1 VHLPG
6 SSEAPRSRTTVDG
19 RSTRLD
25 ATGSSRID
33 NGRFGPNLISG
44 AMVLKTGMMPMK
56 IVGPPRDCVEASCH
70 IIFDSIEEGVFTVD
84 LNWRITSFNRAAEK
98 ITGVS
103 KKDALGK
110 PCLEV
115 FRTTVCQSDCVL
127 RRAMRARKPVFNT
140 PVYMLRP
147 GAQSIPIVVNATVLK
162 DETGRII
169 GGVETFRD
177 LSSLSKLTTSFNHCH
192 AFQDMI
198 SKNQKMLEIFS
209 TVKMI
214 ADSDCTVLIEGAT
227 GTGKE
232 MLAKAVHNTSAHR
245 NGPFVPVNCGAL
257 PDSLIESELFGYKAG
272 AFTDAKNDK
281 PGRFERAHNGTI
293 FLDEIS
299 DISQALQVRLLR
311 VLEDRKYEP
320 LGSVKPFP
328 TNARV
333 VVAANC
339 NLDRLVEEKKFREDL
354 YFRVNV
360 MRLCL
365 PPLAERKEDIPL
377 LVDCFIDRMK
387 QKQKKN
393 VLGISQEAV
402 AALILYH
409 WPGNIRELENAIQ
422 RAYVICDSELIE
434 LRHLPE
440 RILSSVNPRGL
451 AQGTTLREVEKITIL
466 QVLQHNNWKRAVTAE
481 ALGINKNTLRRK
493 IVAYG
498 LEEKVPRST
507 SCRQPKSRKKKK
519 D

>member
-1 VHLPG
+1 
-6 SSEAPRSRTTVDG
+6 
-19 RSTRLD
+19 
-25 ATGSSRID
+25 
-33 NGRFGPNLISG
+33 
-44 AMVLKTGMMPMK
+44 MK
-56 IVGPPRDCVEASCH
+56 IMGPPRDSVEASCH

-103 KKDALGK
+103 KQDAIGK
-110 PCLEV
+110 PCIEV
-115 FRTTVCQSDCVL
+115 FRTNACQSDCML
-127 RRAMRARKPVFNT
+127 RRAIRTRKPVFNV

-162 DETGRII
+162 NEAGRII

-177 LSSLSKLTTSFNHCH
+177 LSSLSKLSTSFNNCYS
-192 AFQDMI
+192 FENMI
-198 SKNQKMLEIFS
+198 SKNQKMLDIFS

-214 ADSDCTVLIEGAT
+214 ADSDCTVLIEGPT

-245 NGPFVPVNCGAL
+245 KGPFVPVNCGAL

-272 AFTDAKNDK
+272 AFTDAKSDK
-281 PGRFERAHNGTI
+281 PGRFERAQDGTI

-299 DISQALQVRLLR
+299 DISHALQVRLLR

-320 LGSVKPFP
+320 LGSVRPFP

-333 VVAANC
+333 VVASNC

-354 YFRVNV
+354 FFRVNV

-377 LVDCFIDRMK
+377 LVDCFISRMT
-387 QKQKKN
+387 QKQKKK
-393 VLGISQEAV
+393 VLGISQEAM
-402 AALILYH
+402 AALVLYD

-422 RAYVICDSELIE
+422 RAFVLCDSELIE

-440 RILSSVNPRGL
+440 RLLSRINPGSLTR
-451 AQGTTLREVEKITIL
+451 GTTLREIEKITIL
-466 QVLQHNNWKRAVTAE
+466 QALQRNNWKRAVTAE
-481 ALGINKNTLRRK
+481 SLGINKNTLRRK

-498 LEEKVPRST
+498 LEDKAPRSK
-507 SCRQPKSRKKKK
+507 SCRLPKSPKKKA

>member
-1 VHLPG
+1 
-6 SSEAPRSRTTVDG
+6 
-19 RSTRLD
+19 
-25 ATGSSRID
+25 
-33 NGRFGPNLISG
+33 
-44 AMVLKTGMMPMK
+44 MK
-56 IVGPPRDCVEASCH
+56 IMGAQRDSVEASCH
-70 IIFDSIEEGVFTVD
+70 IIFDSIEEGVFTID
-84 LNWRITSFNRAAEK
+84 LNWRITAFNRAAEK

-103 KKDALGK
+103 RKDAIGK
-110 PCLEV
+110 TCLEV
-115 FRTTVCQSDCVL
+115 FRTNVCQSDCVL
-127 RRAMRARKPVFNT
+127 RRAMRTRRPIFNT

-162 DETGRII
+162 NETGRII

-177 LSSLSKLTTSFNHCH
+177 LSSLSKLNTSFDTCH
-192 AFQDMI
+192 TFENMI

-272 AFTDAKNDK
+272 AFTDAKGDK
-281 PGRFERAHNGTI
+281 PGRFERAQNGTI
-293 FLDEIS
+293 FLDEIG
-299 DISQALQVRLLR
+299 DISHAQQVRLLR

-320 LGSVKPFP
+320 LGAVKPFP

-333 VVAANC
+333 VVASNC
-339 NLDRLVEEKKFREDL
+339 SLDRLVEEKKFREDL

-393 VLGISQEAV
+393 VLGISQEAM
-402 AALILYH
+402 AALVLYD

-422 RAYVICDSELIE
+422 RAYVVCDSELIE

-440 RILSSVNPRGL
+440 RILSVVNASGL
-451 AQGTTLREVEKITIL
+451 TRGTTLKEIEKITIL
-466 QVLQHNNWKRAVTAE
+466 QALQRNQWKKAVTAE
-481 ALGINKNTLRRK
+481 ELGINKNTLRRK

-498 LEEKVPRST
+498 LEEKAPRSK
-507 SCRQPKSRKKKK
+507 SCRHLKSRKKKQ